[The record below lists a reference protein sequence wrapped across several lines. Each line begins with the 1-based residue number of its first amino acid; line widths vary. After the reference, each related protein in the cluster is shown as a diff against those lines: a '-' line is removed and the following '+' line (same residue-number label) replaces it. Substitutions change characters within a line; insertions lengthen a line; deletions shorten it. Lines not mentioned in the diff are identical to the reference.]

1 MHISVSVLISGLVQA
16 ICTCYYNYAV
26 MKYLHEL
33 LKNEFEDRIVSV
45 KTKLIDIIWLIS
57 QENHY

>member
-1 MHISVSVLISGLVQA
+1 
-16 ICTCYYNYAV
+16 

-45 KTKLIDIIWLIS
+45 KIKLIDIIWLTS
-57 QENHY
+57 QENHYWIRCEWKTCKNWGMA